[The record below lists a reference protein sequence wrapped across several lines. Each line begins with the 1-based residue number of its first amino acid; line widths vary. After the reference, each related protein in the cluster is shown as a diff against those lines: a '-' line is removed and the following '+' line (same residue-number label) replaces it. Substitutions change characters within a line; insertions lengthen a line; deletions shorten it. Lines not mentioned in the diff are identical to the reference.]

1 VGRDPEARAPSGH
14 SRIATPAT
22 ALVVGGL
29 IVVMLVAAGV
39 TASLAHQFDFSALGQ
54 VGLYLSFGVVGVVVA
69 WHQPRNPMGWVLLG
83 VTFFFILD
91 GIAGEYA
98 YLDYRLHDGRL
109 PLGWLGVLLA
119 PSWAPAIVLAGL
131 SVLLFPDGRVP
142 SSRWKPMLWPTSLWA
157 RCGWAAPS

>member
-1 VGRDPEARAPSGH
+1 MGRDPEARAPSGH

-39 TASLAHQFDFSALGQ
+39 TASIAHQFDFSALGQ

-91 GIAGEYA
+91 GIASEYA
-98 YLDYRLHDGRL
+98 YLDYRLHHGRL

-131 SVLLFPDGRVP
+131 SVLFFPDGRVP
-142 SSRWKPMLWPTSLWA
+142 S
-157 RCGWAAPS
+157 